1 MTTIGRQLR
10 PVRELDVPRSRGS
23 DLEEIES
30 VERALA
36 VLQGKWKVHL
46 LFFMARGVH
55 RHSKLLECLP
65 GASKKVMTDSLRA
78 LERDGLVVRRIYPEV
93 PARVEY
99 SLSPL
104 GWTVTEP
111 LVTLAEWGAAHAAE
125 VADARTRVAT
135 NGDSKRKPGARRP
148 PPERISR

>member
-1 MTTIGRQLR
+1 MTTISREMR
-10 PVRELDVPRSRGS
+10 PVRDLGVPRSTKG
-23 DLEEIES
+23 DLEEIGH

-99 SLSPL
+99 SLSAL

-111 LVTLAEWGAAHAAE
+111 LVALAEWGAEHAAE
-125 VADARTRVAT
+125 VEEARSQVTQ
-135 NGDSKRKPGARRP
+135 NGDAK
-148 PPERISR
+148 RISR

>member
-1 MTTIGRQLR
+1 VSTISREMR
-10 PVRELDVPRSRGS
+10 PVRDLDVPRSKMS
-23 DLEEIES
+23 DLEEIGH

-78 LERDGLVVRRIYPEV
+78 LERDGLVERRIYPEV

-99 SLSPL
+99 SLSAL

-111 LVTLAEWGAAHAAE
+111 LVALAEWGAEHAAE
-125 VADARTRVAT
+125 VEDARSQINQ
-135 NGDSKRKPGARRP
+135 NGDKKRS
-148 PPERISR
+148 SR

>member
-1 MTTIGRQLR
+1 LLTTISRGMKS
-10 PVRELDVPRSRGS
+10 VRDLEVPRSTKG
-23 DLEEIES
+23 DLEEIGH

-99 SLSPL
+99 SLSAL

-111 LVTLAEWGAAHAAE
+111 LVTLAEWGAEHAAE
-125 VADARTRVAT
+125 VEEARSQASR
-135 NGDSKRKPGARRP
+135 NGDTKRNSK
-148 PPERISR
+148 